1 MRETRA
7 RVVVGI
13 GVAVALLSAAP
24 GARGPLAERQD
35 RTVWDGIYTQEQAE
49 RGAGLYEEWCA
60 SCHASD
66 LSGGDVAPGLVGG
79 EFVWNWSGLTVGQLF
94 ERLRISMPQE
104 DPAAVTRSE
113 KADILAFM
121 LLVNEFPAGAREL
134 PDRAAMLEQFLFE
147 AIQP

>member
-1 MRETRA
+1 MRETCARA
-7 RVVVGI
+7 VVGI
-13 GVAVALLSAAP
+13 GIAVALLSVAP
-24 GARGPLAERQD
+24 GTHGRPAERQE

-49 RGAGLYEEWCA
+49 AGAALYATWCA
-60 SCHASD
+60 DCHASD

-113 KADILAFM
+113 KAAILAFM
-121 LLVNEFPAGAREL
+121 LRTNEFPAGDREL
-134 PDRAAMLEQFLFE
+134 PDRAALLDQFLFE
-147 AIQP
+147 AIEP

>member
-1 MRETRA
+1 MREMRA
-7 RVVVGI
+7 QVVVGV

-24 GARGPLAERQD
+24 GAREPLAERQE
-35 RTVWDGIYTQEQAE
+35 RTVWDGIYTEEQAE
-49 RGAGLYEEWCA
+49 RGAVLYEEWCA

-104 DPAAVTRSE
+104 DPASVTRSQ

-121 LLVNEFPAGAREL
+121 LRVNEFPAGEREL
-134 PDRAAMLEQFLFE
+134 PNRAAMLEQFLLE